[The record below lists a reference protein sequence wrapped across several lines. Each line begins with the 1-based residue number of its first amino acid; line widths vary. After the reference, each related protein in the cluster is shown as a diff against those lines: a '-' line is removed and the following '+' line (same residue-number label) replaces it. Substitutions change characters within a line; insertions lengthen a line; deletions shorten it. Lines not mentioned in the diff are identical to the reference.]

1 MLNVKILLLLLA
13 QGPACGRDDWK
24 WLQKH
29 FKALKSAMCGLKS
42 TDPKH
47 LCLGKFVLTFSTEN
61 HCLVVKSIT
70 ANDMGYDYMCMYVS
84 VSLCVLNVCR
94 RVCVC
99 CVELR
104 YFCARLC
111 MWACVYIKCIVRV
124 YLSVHML
131 LCKVCSCF
139 YVCVCLHVCAYLSVW
154 DGAASG
160 FWVRVKASLPWGSF
174 KEIFSTQGSSPQL
187 LLWQVDFLPLAPAG
201 KPSSDNRN
209 YVIHGSQF
217 IRDWGC

>member
-1 MLNVKILLLLLA
+1 MLNVKSLSLLLA
-13 QGPACGRDDWK
+13 RGSICGKDDQK

-29 FKALKSAMCGLKS
+29 FKALRSAMCGLRS

-47 LCLGKFVLTFSTEN
+47 LCLGKFMITLSIEN
-61 HCLVVKSIT
+61 HCLVVKNIT
-70 ANDMGYDYMCMYVS
+70 ASDMGYDYMCIFVS
-84 VSLCVLNVCR
+84 VSLRVLNMCM

-104 YFCARLC
+104 YFCACLC

-139 YVCVCLHVCAYLSVW
+139 YVCVCLCVCAYLSVW
-154 DGAASG
+154 DGAAWRL
-160 FWVRVKASLPWGSF
+160 WVTVKASLPWGSF
-174 KEIFSTQGSSPQL
+174 KGNFPFTVMTKLLTIFSMLYNTSLSQSYYTQ
-187 LLWQVDFLPLAPAG
+187 
-201 KPSSDNRN
+201 
-209 YVIHGSQF
+209 
-217 IRDWGC
+217 

>member
-13 QGPACGRDDWK
+13 QGPACGRDDRK

-174 KEIFSTQGSSPQL
+174 KGYFPFTVITKLLTVFSMLYNTSLSQSYYTQ
-187 LLWQVDFLPLAPAG
+187 
-201 KPSSDNRN
+201 
-209 YVIHGSQF
+209 
-217 IRDWGC
+217 

>member
-1 MLNVKILLLLLA
+1 MLNVKSLSLLLA
-13 QGPACGRDDWK
+13 QSSVCGKDDHK
-24 WLQKH
+24 WPQKH

-47 LCLGKFVLTFSTEN
+47 LCLGKFMITFSTEN
-61 HCLVVKSIT
+61 HCPVVKNIT
-70 ANDMGYDYMCMYVS
+70 ANDMGCDYMCMYAS
-84 VSLCVLNVCR
+84 ASLCVLTMWM
-94 RVCVC
+94 RVCEC

-104 YFCARLC
+104 HFCARLC
-111 MWACVYIKCIVRV
+111 VWACVYIRGVVRV
-124 YLSVHML
+124 YLSAYML

-174 KEIFSTQGSSPQL
+174 KGYFPFTVITKLLTIFSMLYNTSLSQSYYTQ
-187 LLWQVDFLPLAPAG
+187 
-201 KPSSDNRN
+201 
-209 YVIHGSQF
+209 
-217 IRDWGC
+217 